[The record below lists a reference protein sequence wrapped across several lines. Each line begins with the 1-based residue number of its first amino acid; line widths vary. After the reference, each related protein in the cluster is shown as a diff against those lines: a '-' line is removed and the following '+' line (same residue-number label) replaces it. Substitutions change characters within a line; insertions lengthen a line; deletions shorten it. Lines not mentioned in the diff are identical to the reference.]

1 MIDSPDISHTVPEAS
16 SAPASYSEASL
27 LTAGQ
32 CGAEGVMPVTLLV
45 ARAIEVATAH
55 ANLLGIGYA
64 TLKELNLAW
73 VLSRM
78 SVEVLR
84 YPAINE
90 TYTVETWIE
99 SFSRRFSERNFTV
112 TDAQGRPVAYMRS
125 VWAAVDVKNRSMG
138 DLDLLG
144 QKHIP
149 MPATDCPIG
158 KYRRT
163 PHAGYEAPGVR
174 NYRFQ
179 YCDIDFNRHVNSVK
193 YLDIALNSWPVEVF
207 DRLAIR
213 RLDVAYMAECRFGE
227 EAQIRIGGETSPDR
241 ISHVSIE
248 RDGRQCVSVRIE
260 WEERTGG

>member
-1 MIDSPDISHTVPEAS
+1 MTVSPEKPIPST
-16 SAPASYSEASL
+16 YSETSL

-55 ANLLGIGYA
+55 ANILGIGYA
-64 TLKELNLAW
+64 DLRQFNLAW

-84 YPAINE
+84 YPSINE
-90 TYTVETWIE
+90 TYTVMTWIE

-112 TDAQGRPVAYMRS
+112 TDAQGNAVAYMRS

-138 DLDLLG
+138 DLGLLG
-144 QKHIP
+144 DKQIP
-149 MPATDCPIG
+149 MPGTDCPIE
-158 KYRRT
+158 KFRRAQPT
-163 PHAGYEAPGVR
+163 GYEATKVR

-193 YLDIALNSWPVEVF
+193 YLNIVLNSWPLDVF
-207 DRLAIR
+207 DSLAIK

-227 EAQIRIGGETSPDR
+227 EAQIKIGGEAAPGRT
-241 ISHVSIE
+241 SHVIIE
-248 RDGRQCVSVRIE
+248 RDDRQCVSVRID
-260 WEERTGG
+260 WEERLKY